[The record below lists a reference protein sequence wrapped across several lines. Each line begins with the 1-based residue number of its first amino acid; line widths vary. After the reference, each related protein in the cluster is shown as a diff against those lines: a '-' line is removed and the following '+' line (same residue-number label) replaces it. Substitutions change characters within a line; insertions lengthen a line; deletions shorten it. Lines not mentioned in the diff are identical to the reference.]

1 MDFGVVSPPA
11 RVDVSD
17 RRVRRQDEYSMGK
30 RNQERRR
37 AKQKQ
42 RREQARSREQAPP
55 APSGSAFGFG
65 GAQDGRFGSVPP
77 PRKPSLADELE
88 QTVREVIEAPEE
100 RAEWVVDAAAS
111 WLASSDQR
119 RPQLSRATLAM
130 TDRLFG
136 ALWKTGWQPAD
147 VVRAVRKELKA
158 RHGRLAVDMIAAE
171 ARRYAAAGLERHW
184 AAQLN
189 ELEARSWWG
198 PDGEWLSALAAREKA
213 SHFALAGCLFEVLR
227 LLSWLPALEVLCPP
241 PNASVAPAAARPA
254 SPEAARMLGRIRA
267 LLTKAESTEFPEE
280 AEALTAKAQQ
290 LMAEHSISEALLA
303 ARSGGRETPAGIR
316 LGVENPYEQPKAL
329 LLDVVAAANRCRSV
343 WSKNLGFATVIGF
356 EADLDAVELLYTSLL
371 VQATAALQAEG
382 GRSHADGASRTRS
395 FRSSFLTSYAT
406 RIGERLT
413 EASAHATDEAVAT
426 QGIPTGGETAG
437 ATGEK
442 ALLPVLAARHQAV
455 EEETE
460 RIFPRLS
467 YSRTSGASDWEGW
480 RSGRAAADRAG
491 LGTDS
496 GRLPSR

>member
-1 MDFGVVSPPA
+1 
-11 RVDVSD
+11 
-17 RRVRRQDEYSMGK
+17 MGK

-42 RREQARSREQAPP
+42 RRQQARSREQGQS

-65 GAQDGRFGSVPP
+65 GVFGGGTFGDAQDGPFGFVPP

-88 QTVREVIEAPEE
+88 HTVHDVIEAPEE
-100 RAEWVVDAAAS
+100 HAEREIVVAAS
-111 WLASSDQR
+111 WLASSERR
-119 RPQLSRATLAM
+119 RPPLSRAVLAM

-136 ALWKTGWQPAD
+136 ALWRTGWQPAD

-171 ARRYAAAGLERHW
+171 ARRYAAAGLEYRW

-189 ELEARSWWG
+189 ELEAHPWWG
-198 PDGEWLSALAAREKA
+198 SDEEWLPALAAREKLN
-213 SHFALAGCLFEVLR
+213 HLALASCLFELLR

-241 PNASVAPAAARPA
+241 PNTSATATAARPA

-303 ARSGGRETPAGIR
+303 ARGGRRDAPAGIR
-316 LGVENPYEQPKAL
+316 VGVENPYEQPKAVL
-329 LLDVVAAANRCRSV
+329 LEVVAAANRCRSV

-371 VQATAALQAEG
+371 VQVTAALQAEG
-382 GRSHADGASRTRS
+382 GRSHAGGGSRTRS

-413 EASAHATDEAVAT
+413 EATAHATDEAVAA
-426 QGIPTGGETAG
+426 QGTSTVGRTGG

-442 ALLPVLAARHQAV
+442 TLLPVLAARHQAV

-460 RIFPRLS
+460 RIFPQLS
-467 YSRTSGASDWEGW
+467 YSRSSGVSDWEGW
-480 RSGRAAADRAG
+480 TSGRAAADRAT
-491 LGTDS
+491 LGTES
-496 GRLPSR
+496 GELT